1 MKVQVCPVPTAVLSS
16 HTGGFEGYSFLD
28 LTDYMEQHIAH
39 WKSLNLEFDCIYSGF
54 LGSPKQMK
62 IVADFIDFFAHKNN
76 LTVVDPVLGDNGKL
90 YGTMNNE
97 MVEEMKKLISKA
109 DIITP
114 NFTEVSLN
122 LEFDCIYSGFLGSPK
137 QMKIVADF
145 IDFFGHKNNLT
156 VVDPVLGDNGK
167 LYGTMNNE
175 MVEEMK
181 KLISK
186 ADIITP
192 NFTEV
197 TFLLNK
203 PYKKEISE
211 TEVKEW
217 LVELANMGPKIVIAT
232 SVPDENSHKADRKTN
247 VIAYDKENDVF
258 WKVSCKYIPA
268 SYPGTGDA
276 YTSVVIGS
284 LLQGDSLPIAIERG
298 VQFITQCI
306 LASYGFKYPNREGVL
321 LERMLDVLKMPTIS
335 NSYELLKR

>member
-1 MKVQVCPVPTAVLSS
+1 MENIVKKVAAIHDLSGFGRSSLTSIIPILSSMKVQVCPVPTAVLSS

-62 IVADFIDFFAHKNN
+62 IVADFIDFF
-76 LTVVDPVLGDNGKL
+76 
-90 YGTMNNE
+90 
-97 MVEEMKKLISKA
+97 
-109 DIITP
+109 
-114 NFTEVSLN
+114 
-122 LEFDCIYSGFLGSPK
+122 
-137 QMKIVADF
+137 
-145 IDFFGHKNNLT
+145 GHKNNLT
-156 VVDPVLGDNGK
+156 VIDPVLGDNGK

-211 TEVKEW
+211 AEVKEW

-335 NSYELLKR
+335 NSYELLKK

>member
-1 MKVQVCPVPTAVLSS
+1 MENIVKKVAAIHDLSGFGRSSLTSIIPILSSMKVQVCPVPTAVLSS

-39 WKSLNLEFDCIYSGF
+39 WK
-54 LGSPKQMK
+54 
-62 IVADFIDFFAHKNN
+62 
-76 LTVVDPVLGDNGKL
+76 
-90 YGTMNNE
+90 
-97 MVEEMKKLISKA
+97 
-109 DIITP
+109 
-114 NFTEVSLN
+114 SLN

-217 LVELANMGPKIVIAT
+217 LVELANMGPKIVVAT

>member
-1 MKVQVCPVPTAVLSS
+1 MENIVKKVAAIHDLSGFGRSSLTSIIPILSSMKVQVCPVPTAVLSS

-39 WKSLNLEFDCIYSGF
+39 WK
-54 LGSPKQMK
+54 
-62 IVADFIDFFAHKNN
+62 
-76 LTVVDPVLGDNGKL
+76 
-90 YGTMNNE
+90 
-97 MVEEMKKLISKA
+97 
-109 DIITP
+109 
-114 NFTEVSLN
+114 SLN

-211 TEVKEW
+211 PEVKEW
-217 LVELANMGPKIVIAT
+217 LIELANMGPKIVIAT
-232 SVPDENSHKADRKTN
+232 SVPDENSHKADRIFF
-247 VIAYDKENDVF
+247 VIAYDNENDVF
-258 WKVSCKYIPA
+258 RKVSCKYIPA

>member
-1 MKVQVCPVPTAVLSS
+1 MENIVKKVAAIHDLSGFGRSSLTSIIPILSSMKVQVCPVPTAVLSS

-28 LTDYMEQHIAH
+28 LTDYMQQHIAH
-39 WKSLNLEFDCIYSGF
+39 WK
-54 LGSPKQMK
+54 
-62 IVADFIDFFAHKNN
+62 
-76 LTVVDPVLGDNGKL
+76 
-90 YGTMNNE
+90 
-97 MVEEMKKLISKA
+97 
-109 DIITP
+109 
-114 NFTEVSLN
+114 SLN

-211 TEVKEW
+211 AEVKEW

-335 NSYELLKR
+335 NSYELLKK

>member
-1 MKVQVCPVPTAVLSS
+1 MKNIVKKVAAIHDLSGFGRSSLTSIIPILSSMKVQVCPVPTAVLSS

-39 WKSLNLEFDCIYSGF
+39 WK
-54 LGSPKQMK
+54 
-62 IVADFIDFFAHKNN
+62 
-76 LTVVDPVLGDNGKL
+76 
-90 YGTMNNE
+90 
-97 MVEEMKKLISKA
+97 
-109 DIITP
+109 
-114 NFTEVSLN
+114 SLN

-211 TEVKEW
+211 AEVKEW

>member
-1 MKVQVCPVPTAVLSS
+1 MDNIVKKVAAIHDLSGYGRSSLTSIIPILSSMKLQVCPVPTAVLST
-16 HTGGFEGYSFLD
+16 HTGGFEGFSFLD

-39 WKSLNLEFDCIYSGF
+39 WKKLGLEFDCIYSGF
-54 LGSPKQMK
+54 LGSPRQIK
-62 IVADFIDFFAHKNN
+62 IVADF
-76 LTVVDPVLGDNGKL
+76 V
-90 YGTMNNE
+90 
-97 MVEEMKKLISKA
+97 
-109 DIITP
+109 
-114 NFTEVSLN
+114 
-122 LEFDCIYSGFLGSPK
+122 
-137 QMKIVADF
+137 
-145 IDFFGHKNNLT
+145 DFFGHKNNLT
-156 VVDPVLGDNGK
+156 VIDPVLGDNGR
-167 LYGTMNNE
+167 LYGTMGNK

-181 KLISK
+181 KLIGK

-197 TFLLNK
+197 TFLLDK
-203 PYKKEISE
+203 EYKKEISE
-211 TEVKEW
+211 SEVKEW
-217 LVELANMGPKIVIAT
+217 LIELAAMGPKIVIAT
-232 SVPDENSHKADRKTN
+232 SVPDEDSHSTDRKTN
-247 VIAYDKENDVF
+247 VVAYDRENNVF

-335 NSYELLKR
+335 SSYELLKND

>member
-1 MKVQVCPVPTAVLSS
+1 MENIVKKVAAIHDLSGFGRSSLTSIIPILSSMKVQVCPVPTAVLSS

-39 WKSLNLEFDCIYSGF
+39 WK
-54 LGSPKQMK
+54 
-62 IVADFIDFFAHKNN
+62 
-76 LTVVDPVLGDNGKL
+76 
-90 YGTMNNE
+90 
-97 MVEEMKKLISKA
+97 
-109 DIITP
+109 
-114 NFTEVSLN
+114 SLN

-211 TEVKEW
+211 AEVKEW

-232 SVPDENSHKADRKTN
+232 SFPDENSHKADRKTN

>member
-1 MKVQVCPVPTAVLSS
+1 MENIVKKVAAIHDLSGFGRSSLTSIIPILSSMKVQVCPVPTAVLSS

-54 LGSPKQMK
+54 LGSP
-62 IVADFIDFFAHKNN
+62 
-76 LTVVDPVLGDNGKL
+76 T
-90 YGTMNNE
+90 
-97 MVEEMKKLISKA
+97 
-109 DIITP
+109 
-114 NFTEVSLN
+114 
-122 LEFDCIYSGFLGSPK
+122 

-211 TEVKEW
+211 AEVKEW

>member
-1 MKVQVCPVPTAVLSS
+1 MDNIVKKVAAIHDLSGYGRSSLTSIIPILSSMKLQVCPVPTAVLST
-16 HTGGFEGYSFLD
+16 HTGGFEGFSFLD

-39 WKSLNLEFDCIYSGF
+39 WKKLGLEFDCIYSGF
-54 LGSPKQMK
+54 LGSPRQIK
-62 IVADFIDFFAHKNN
+62 IVADF
-76 LTVVDPVLGDNGKL
+76 V
-90 YGTMNNE
+90 
-97 MVEEMKKLISKA
+97 
-109 DIITP
+109 
-114 NFTEVSLN
+114 
-122 LEFDCIYSGFLGSPK
+122 
-137 QMKIVADF
+137 
-145 IDFFGHKNNLT
+145 DFFGHKNNLT
-156 VVDPVLGDNGK
+156 VIDPVLGDNGR
-167 LYGTMNNE
+167 LYGTMGKE

-181 KLISK
+181 KLIGK

-197 TFLLNK
+197 TFLLDK
-203 PYKKEISE
+203 EYKKEISE
-211 TEVKEW
+211 AEIKQW
-217 LVELANMGPKIVIAT
+217 LIELAAMGPKIVAT
-232 SVPDENSHKADRKTN
+232 SVPDEDSHSTDRKTN
-247 VIAYDKENDVF
+247 VVAYDRENDVF

-335 NSYELLKR
+335 NSYELLKNEK

>member
-1 MKVQVCPVPTAVLSS
+1 MDNIVKKVAAIHDLSGYGRSSLTSIIPILSSMKLQVCPVPTAVLSS
-16 HTGGFEGYSFLD
+16 HTGGFEGFSFLD

-39 WKSLNLEFDCIYSGF
+39 WKKLGLEFDCIYSGF
-54 LGSPKQMK
+54 LGSPRQIK
-62 IVADFIDFFAHKNN
+62 IVADF
-76 LTVVDPVLGDNGKL
+76 V
-90 YGTMNNE
+90 
-97 MVEEMKKLISKA
+97 
-109 DIITP
+109 
-114 NFTEVSLN
+114 
-122 LEFDCIYSGFLGSPK
+122 
-137 QMKIVADF
+137 
-145 IDFFGHKNNLT
+145 DFFGHKNNLT
-156 VVDPVLGDNGK
+156 VIDPVLGDNGR
-167 LYGTMNNE
+167 LYGTMKKE
-175 MVEEMK
+175 MVDEMK
-181 KLISK
+181 KLIGK

-203 PYKKEISE
+203 EYKKEISE
-211 TEVKEW
+211 AEVKEW
-217 LVELANMGPKIVIAT
+217 LIELAAMGPKIVIAT
-232 SVPDENSHKADRKTN
+232 SVPDEDSHSTDRKTN
-247 VIAYDKENDVF
+247 VIAYDKENNVF

-335 NSYELLKR
+335 SSYELLKNEK

>member
-1 MKVQVCPVPTAVLSS
+1 MENIVKKVAAIHDLSGFGRSSLTSIIPILSSMKVQVCPVPTAVLSS

-39 WKSLNLEFDCIYSGF
+39 WK
-54 LGSPKQMK
+54 
-62 IVADFIDFFAHKNN
+62 
-76 LTVVDPVLGDNGKL
+76 
-90 YGTMNNE
+90 
-97 MVEEMKKLISKA
+97 
-109 DIITP
+109 
-114 NFTEVSLN
+114 SLN

-197 TFLLNK
+197 IFLLNK

>member
-1 MKVQVCPVPTAVLSS
+1 MENIVKKVAAIHDLSGFGRSSLTSIIPILSSMKVQVCPVPTAVLSS

-28 LTDYMEQHIAH
+28 LTDYMQQHIAH
-39 WKSLNLEFDCIYSGF
+39 WK
-54 LGSPKQMK
+54 
-62 IVADFIDFFAHKNN
+62 
-76 LTVVDPVLGDNGKL
+76 
-90 YGTMNNE
+90 
-97 MVEEMKKLISKA
+97 
-109 DIITP
+109 
-114 NFTEVSLN
+114 SLN

-211 TEVKEW
+211 PEVKEW
-217 LVELANMGPKIVIAT
+217 LIELANMGPKIVIAT

-335 NSYELLKR
+335 NSYELLKK

>member
-1 MKVQVCPVPTAVLSS
+1 MENIVKKVAAIHDLSGFGRSSLTSIIPILSSMKVQVCPVPTAVLSS

-39 WKSLNLEFDCIYSGF
+39 WK
-54 LGSPKQMK
+54 
-62 IVADFIDFFAHKNN
+62 
-76 LTVVDPVLGDNGKL
+76 
-90 YGTMNNE
+90 
-97 MVEEMKKLISKA
+97 
-109 DIITP
+109 
-114 NFTEVSLN
+114 SLN

-335 NSYELLKR
+335 NSYELLKK

>member
-1 MKVQVCPVPTAVLSS
+1 MENIVKKVAAIHDLSGFGRSSLTSIIPILSSMKVQVCPVPTAVLSS

-39 WKSLNLEFDCIYSGF
+39 WK
-54 LGSPKQMK
+54 
-62 IVADFIDFFAHKNN
+62 
-76 LTVVDPVLGDNGKL
+76 
-90 YGTMNNE
+90 
-97 MVEEMKKLISKA
+97 
-109 DIITP
+109 
-114 NFTEVSLN
+114 SLN

-211 TEVKEW
+211 PEVKEW
-217 LVELANMGPKIVIAT
+217 LIELANMGPKIVIAT
-232 SVPDENSHKADRKTN
+232 SVPDESSHKADRKTN